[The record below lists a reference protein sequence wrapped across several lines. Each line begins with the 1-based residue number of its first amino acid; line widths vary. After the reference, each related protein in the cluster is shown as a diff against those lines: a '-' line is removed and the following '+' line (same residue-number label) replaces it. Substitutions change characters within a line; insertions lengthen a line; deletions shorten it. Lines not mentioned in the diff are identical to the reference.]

1 MQFRRNGLRDERRR
15 RALMDDRAS
24 DSGNQSTSNAADD
37 AVYRSARTYSKT
49 AIDERR
55 IRIVDVVPV
64 YLVHVTLI
72 YAAIVLT
79 VAVLLAMHHYG
90 ANIVRWADLT
100 RVDSL
105 GTYLSAGSLLVG
117 ALLAFL
123 TYRIRRHRLDD
134 YRGCYRCWLWF
145 AGLLL
150 FASLD
155 CMLNFR
161 TDVARGLEALT
172 RVRLLGQT
180 DGWWIVVWCVAYG
193 SMTLRAFIEVRESI
207 GTIIVGLISTALLFT
222 GMALQMD
229 LLVLPSSVPSG
240 IALHAAQLLGVGLL
254 IATLVQYSRFVWLD
268 AQGLISRRI
277 RRVEEDSDEATPE
290 KATRRTRTA
299 SKKPVVKPA
308 AAETANEDAEEA
320 KPRRGWFSFGKKR
333 AEEADEETTKPVKKP
348 ARPAAKSNDEEDAS
362 EEKPRRGWFSFG
374 KSKSQVPD
382 EDAAKPVKKLVKP
395 AAKSTDAEESA
406 DEKPRRGWF
415 SFGKSKSQE
424 ADEDAAKPVKKSAKP
439 AAKST
444 DAEESSDDKPRRGWF
459 SFGKKNA
466 DEEPAKPAA
475 KAPAKPKVAAST
487 VEDEETAE
495 KPKRS
500 WFSWGKKSSDE
511 ADQDEAASDGEE
523 RTTMTP
529 RVKTRPKPPPAP
541 PERPPVTQ
549 TPTITGKYSQDDDDD
564 AANSDEDEE
573 ILRLE
578 AKPDH
583 LLSKAERRRLKKL
596 KRRSAA

>member
-24 DSGNQSTSNAADD
+24 DSGNQSTSNTADEV
-37 AVYRSARTYSKT
+37 VYRSARTYSKT
-49 AIDERR
+49 AVDERR

-72 YAAIVLT
+72 YSAIVLT

-105 GTYLSAGSLLVG
+105 GTYLSAGSLFVG

-134 YRGCYRCWLWF
+134 YRGRYRCWLWF
-145 AGLLL
+145 AGLML

-161 TDVARGLEALT
+161 SDVARGLEAVT

-180 DGWWIVVWCVAYG
+180 EGWWVVVWCLAYG
-193 SMTLRAFIEVRESI
+193 SMTLRALIEVRESF
-207 GTIIVGLISTALLFT
+207 GTIAVGLISAMLLFT
-222 GMALQMD
+222 GMALQLD
-229 LLVLPSSVPSG
+229 LILLPGSVPADL
-240 IALHAAQLLGVGLL
+240 ALHAAQLLGVGLL
-254 IATLVQYSRFVWLD
+254 LATLVQYSRFVWLD
-268 AQGLISRRI
+268 AQGLISRR
-277 RRVEEDSDEATPE
+277 RVREEEESEEETKPK

-299 SKKPVVKPA
+299 AKKPA
-308 AAETANEDAEEA
+308 AKSETDDAIEDEGEA
-320 KPRRGWFSFGKKR
+320 KPRRGWFSFGKKKIEESDE
-333 AEEADEETTKPVKKP
+333 EEAAKPVKKP
-348 ARPAAKSNDEEDAS
+348 ARTVAKSTDEEEATD
-362 EEKPRRGWFSFG
+362 EQPRRGWFSFG
-374 KSKSQVPD
+374 KKKT
-382 EDAAKPVKKLVKP
+382 EETEEEAAKPVKP
-395 AAKSTDAEESA
+395 SARSAAKSTGEDDAA

-415 SFGKSKSQE
+415 SFGKKNVE
-424 ADEDAAKPVKKSAKP
+424 EDS
-439 AAKST
+439 
-444 DAEESSDDKPRRGWF
+444 EEQV
-459 SFGKKNA
+459 
-466 DEEPAKPAA
+466 A
-475 KAPAKPKVAAST
+475 KAPAKPKIAAST
-487 VEDEETAE
+487 VEDEQVEE
-495 KPKRS
+495 KPKRG
-500 WFSWGKKSSDE
+500 WFSWGKKSSED
-511 ADQDEAASDGEE
+511 DQQDDAASDGEE

-529 RVKTRPKPPPAP
+529 RVKTRPKQQPAEQEPPAAS
-541 PERPPVTQ
+541 RA
-549 TPTITGKYSQDDDDD
+549 PTITGKYSQDDDDS
-564 AANSDEDEE
+564 ANSSEDEE

-596 KRRSAA
+596 KRRAAA

>member
-24 DSGNQSTSNAADD
+24 DSGNQSTSNTADD
-37 AVYRSARTYSKT
+37 TVCRSARTYSKT
-49 AIDERR
+49 AVDERR

-72 YAAIVLT
+72 YSAIVLT

-105 GTYLSAGSLLVG
+105 GTYLSAGSLFVG
-117 ALLAFL
+117 AMLAFL

-134 YRGCYRCWLWF
+134 YRGRYRCWLWF

-161 TDVARGLEALT
+161 SDVARGLEAVT

-180 DGWWIVVWCVAYG
+180 DGWWVVVWCVAYG
-193 SMTLRAFIEVRESI
+193 SMTLRALIEVRESK
-207 GTIIVGLISTALLFT
+207 GTIAVGLISAVLLFT

-229 LLVLPSSVPSG
+229 LLLLPSSVPAG
-240 IALHAAQLLGVGLL
+240 LALHAAQLLGVGLL
-254 IATLVQYSRFVWLD
+254 LATLIQYSRFVWLD
-268 AQGLISRRI
+268 AQGLISRRSI
-277 RRVEEDSDEATPE
+277 SVEEETDEEAKPRKT
-290 KATRRTRTA
+290 TRRTRTA
-299 SKKPVVKPA
+299 AKKPA
-308 AAETANEDAEEA
+308 AKSNADETTDENEEEA
-320 KPRRGWFSFGKKR
+320 KPRRGWFSFGRKKTEETD
-333 AEEADEETTKPVKKP
+333 EEADKP
-348 ARPAAKSNDEEDAS
+348 AKRP
-362 EEKPRRGWFSFG
+362 
-374 KSKSQVPD
+374 
-382 EDAAKPVKKLVKP
+382 
-395 AAKSTDAEESA
+395 
-406 DEKPRRGWF
+406 
-415 SFGKSKSQE
+415 
-424 ADEDAAKPVKKSAKP
+424 AKP

-444 DAEESSDDKPRRGWF
+444 DEESEQDEKPMRGWF
-459 SFGKKNA
+459 SFGQKNVEDDSA
-466 DEEPAKPAA
+466 DDQEVKS
-475 KAPAKPKVAAST
+475 PAKPKIAAST
-487 VEDEETAE
+487 DQDDSAEE

-500 WFSWGKKSSDE
+500 WFSWGKKSSED
-511 ADQDEAASDGEE
+511 ADQEDAASTDEE

-529 RVKTRPKPPPAP
+529 RVKTRPKQQPSAQQRPAGN
-541 PERPPVTQ
+541 Q
-549 TPTITGKYSQDDDDD
+549 APTITGKYSQDDDDS
-564 AANSDEDEE
+564 ANSSEDAE

-578 AKPDH
+578 SKPEH

-596 KRRSAA
+596 KRRAAA

>member
-1 MQFRRNGLRDERRR
+1 
-15 RALMDDRAS
+15 MDDRAS
-24 DSGNQSTSNAADD
+24 DSGNQSTSNTVDD
-37 AVYRSARTYSKT
+37 VVCRSARTYSKT

-55 IRIVDVVPV
+55 IRIVDIVPV

-72 YAAIVLT
+72 YAAIVLC

-105 GTYLSAGSLLVG
+105 GTYLSAGSLFVG

-134 YRGCYRCWLWF
+134 YRGRYRCWLWF

-161 TDVARGLEALT
+161 TDVARGLEAVT

-193 SMTLRAFIEVRESI
+193 SMTLRALIEVRESV
-207 GTIIVGLISTALLFT
+207 GTIVVGVISAALLFT

-229 LLVLPSSVPSG
+229 LLLLPSSVPIG
-240 IALHAAQLLGVGLL
+240 LALHAAQLLGVGLL
-254 IATLVQYSRFVWLD
+254 LATLVQYSRFVWLD

-277 RRVEEDSDEATPE
+277 RRVEEDDADETKPQ
-290 KATRRTRTA
+290 KSSRRTGA
-299 SKKPVVKPA
+299 VAKKPAVKP
-308 AAETANEDAEEA
+308 TAQQATDEDEEEA
-320 KPRRGWFSFGKKR
+320 KPRRGWFSFGKKKS
-333 AEEADEETTKPVKKP
+333 EETEEENTKPVRKP
-348 ARPAAKSNDEEDAS
+348 T
-362 EEKPRRGWFSFG
+362 
-374 KSKSQVPD
+374 
-382 EDAAKPVKKLVKP
+382 KP
-395 AAKSTDAEESA
+395 AAKSTDEEETT

-415 SFGKSKSQE
+415 SFGKTKSGE
-424 ADEDAAKPVKKSAKP
+424 TDEEPAKPVKKPAKP
-439 AAKST
+439 VAKST
-444 DAEESSDDKPRRGWF
+444 DEGELTEQQPWRGWF
-459 SFGKKNA
+459 SFGKKNTE
-466 DEEPAKPAA
+466 DEPAEQPA
-475 KAPAKPKVAAST
+475 KAPPKPKIAAST
-487 VEDEETAE
+487 VKDEDAAE

-511 ADQDEAASDGEE
+511 ADQDEAASAGEE

-529 RVKTRPKPPPAP
+529 RVKTRPKSQPAP
-541 PERPPVTQ
+541 QERPAANQ
-549 TPTITGKYSQDDDDD
+549 GPTITGKYSQDDDGYSD
-564 AANSDEDEE
+564 NSDEDEE